1 MNQSHE
7 NKNTQTRIVLVSV
20 TRTMLVSL
28 TRTMLVS
35 LTRTMLVRS
44 PATSANKNGI
54 NALDWIQDMVGL
66 F

>member
-20 TRTMLVSL
+20 

-54 NALDWIQDMVGL
+54 NALDWIQDTIDL